1 MCSYLLNQRLPG
13 VSQKGPMGQ
22 KIAHFT
28 YITMRQRILQETD
41 HTTGLAGALILEI
54 LKKSQSLNDLVKEVL
69 EWIHLLL

>member
-1 MCSYLLNQRLPG
+1 
-13 VSQKGPMGQ
+13 MGQ
-22 KIAHFT
+22 KIAHLT

-54 LKKSQSLNDLVKEVL
+54 LKKSQSQKKKKKKSQSLNDLVKEVL